1 MPRQDRPAK
10 PKARRASGKAA
21 VRAPQAKPA
30 KRGRP
35 TGYTQALGDQICELL
50 AMGRTLREACA
61 QLGQKE
67 STVRGWA
74 LDEEHAFFRA
84 YARAREI
91 GIYAM
96 VDEIIL
102 ISDDS
107 SDDWK
112 ERINQKGEKY
122 LALDRDHVKRS
133 ELRIRTRE
141 WIAERV
147 LPAVFGTK
155 VEVGGSP
162 DKPVQVVH
170 DVADAFIGRIAGIA
184 ARIGTSQADQRPK

>member
-1 MPRQDRPAK
+1 MPAKKSARRRPA
-10 PKARRASGKAA
+10 PKSRASAEPA
-21 VRAPQAKPA
+21 VRPPRA

-35 TGYTQALGDQICELL
+35 SLYSKVLGDQLCVML
-50 AMGRTLREACA
+50 AEGRTLREACA
-61 QLGQKE
+61 NLGLPE

-74 LDEEHAFFRA
+74 LDEGHAFFRA

-96 VDEIIL
+96 VDEIVL
-102 ISDDS
+102 ISDDAQQ
-107 SDDWK
+107 DWK

-122 LALDRDHVKRS
+122 IAFERDNVKRA
-133 ELRIRTRE
+133 ELRIKARE

-162 DKPVQVVH
+162 EKPLQVVH
-170 DVADAFIGRIAGIA
+170 DVAGEFISRIAGIA
-184 ARIGTSQADQRPK
+184 ARVGKSQADQPAK